1 MNVGSCLMMNL
12 QGEAIT
18 PKEKEL
24 LISNQVAGVILF
36 KRNIKS
42 FKQVH
47 ELCRELKSLATWK
60 PFFIG
65 VDREGGRV
73 DRFSHLEEALSYP
86 SAQELS
92 TLSPEKVLSI
102 AQALGEELYVLG
114 IDINFAPVLDLPEKN
129 SDLFKT
135 RTFGNESE
143 KIILTA
149 SAFCQGLQSKGVFPC
164 LKHFPGHGNVEE
176 DSHFTLPQDKRA
188 LAELE
193 SQLHIFKEVLDQ
205 TFVSL
210 VMTAHIHFPNIDS
223 KLATFSK
230 KILRD
235 ILRDKM
241 NYKGLVV
248 SDDIDMRALDAYSP
262 AERVSASLKGGCNL
276 ILSCQSEK
284 TLDDIFTF
292 FKTHPQQEKELAP
305 FIKNSHSALKALKA
319 TTPTLPWEEASRVL
333 KSSESKEWIEDLF
346 NKGSQ

>member
-1 MNVGSCLMMNL
+1 MNVGSCLMINL
-12 QGEAIT
+12 QGEALT
-18 PKEKEL
+18 SKEKEL

-47 ELCRELKSLATWK
+47 ELCRELKSLATWQ

-73 DRFSHLEEALSYP
+73 DRFSHLEEAFPYP
-86 SAQELS
+86 SAQQLS
-92 TLSPEKVLSI
+92 KLSAEKVLSI
-102 AQALGEELYVLG
+102 AQALGDELRVLG

-129 SDLFKT
+129 SDLLKT
-135 RTFGNESE
+135 RTFGNEFE
-143 KIILTA
+143 KIIVTA

-164 LKHFPGHGNVEE
+164 LKHFPGHGNVAE
-176 DSHFTLPQDKRA
+176 DSHLTLPQDKRT
-188 LAELE
+188 LTELE
-193 SQLHIFKEVLDQ
+193 PQLHIFKEVLDQ

-210 VMTAHIHFPNIDS
+210 IMTAHIHFPNIDS
-223 KLATFSK
+223 KIATFSK
-230 KILRD
+230 KILRG

-248 SDDIDMRALDAYSP
+248 SDDIDMKALDSYSP
-262 AERVSASLKGGCNL
+262 AERLSLSLKGGCNL

-292 FKTHPQQEKELAP
+292 FKTHSQQEKELTP
-305 FIKNSHSALKALKA
+305 FIKNSHFSLKALKA
-319 TTPTLPWEEASRVL
+319 VTLPLPWEEASRVL
-333 KSSESKEWIEDLF
+333 QNSKSKKLLEDLF
-346 NKGSQ
+346 NESLK